1 MADNVRRRPEH
12 GLDDTNKI
20 LLRELVRDARTPISA
35 LARAAGIAE
44 STCSVRV
51 RQLQER
57 GVITGFT
64 AQISPGHFGYTV
76 AAMVAVRVVGQNRKL
91 MDSLGEKLSL
101 MDPVLAVHN
110 VSGSN
115 DFLVHV
121 VAESAESLRD
131 FVLDNLASLPHVT
144 NVETSLIFATHSNGL
159 TSR

>member
-1 MADNVRRRPEH
+1 MAEISGPRSTNR
-12 GLDDTNKI
+12 LDEVNKI

-57 GVITGFT
+57 GVITGYT
-64 AQISPGHFGYTV
+64 AQISPSHFGYTV

-91 MDSLGEKLSL
+91 MDSMGERLSQL
-101 MDPVLAVHN
+101 DPVLAVHN
-110 VSGSN
+110 VSGAN

-121 VAESAESLRD
+121 MAESAESLRD
-131 FVLDNLASLPHVT
+131 FVLDNLASLPQVT
-144 NVETSLIFATHSNGL
+144 NVETSLIFASHSRGL
-159 TSR
+159 SAS